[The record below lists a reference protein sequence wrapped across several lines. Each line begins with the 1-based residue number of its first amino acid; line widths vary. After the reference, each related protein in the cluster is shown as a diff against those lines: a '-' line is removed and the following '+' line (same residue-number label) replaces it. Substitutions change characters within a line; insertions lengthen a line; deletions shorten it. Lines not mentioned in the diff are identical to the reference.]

1 MRVTFELSDQDL
13 RYFKRI
19 MTLARDNVQERD
31 EQEIRNQAADLLRQ
45 LDDVEMSDFVRER
58 LLKLRT
64 MIQMLEDSE
73 WELSGADRAHVV
85 DALAYFAEPEDLIP
99 DRIPALGYLDDA
111 IMIELIARELR
122 HDLEAY
128 EDFCEFRINEEQR
141 RGTTEDPLTREE
153 WLKAR
158 RQQLHA
164 RMRRRRDRR
173 GASGTSGSGGS
184 PFGLW

>member
-1 MRVTFELSDQDL
+1 VTFELSDRDL

-19 MTLARDNVQERD
+19 MNTARDSVRGRD
-31 EQEIRNQAADLLRQ
+31 EQEIKKKAAGLLSQ
-45 LDDVEMSDFVRER
+45 LDDVEISDFVRER
-58 LLKLRT
+58 LVKLQA
-64 MIQMLEDSE
+64 MIRMLEDSE
-73 WELSGADRAHVV
+73 WELSGEDRAHVV
-85 DALAYFAEPEDLIP
+85 DAIAYFAEPEDLIP

-128 EDFCEFRINEEQR
+128 DDFCQFRINEERR
-141 RGTTEDPLTREE
+141 RGKTEDPLSREE
-153 WLKAR
+153 WMKAR

-164 RMRRRRDRR
+164 RMRRRRKIRD
-173 GASGTSGSGGS
+173 ASRAGGSRAS